1 MSPGA
6 PRVNET
12 RRDRDVYFPNTLE
25 VPVAVNVR
33 GRSFKIATEVELTKD
48 SSGVIFAHG
57 SQFGGHAHYIKD
69 GKLKYVYDYLGQN
82 AQQLVASGAL
92 PTGACVVGVEFTK
105 ES

>member
-1 MSPGA
+1 M
-6 PRVNET
+6 
-12 RRDRDVYFPNTLE
+12 
-25 VPVAVNVR
+25 PVAVNVR